1 MFVCPRCC
9 YSTPFKQALLKHLAK
24 LKACP
29 AAKDNRSREEII
41 NELTKKE
48 YNEKTYDCQ
57 FCGKK
62 FNSCSNKSR
71 HLKVC
76 KKKLVVDEKKATFD
90 GNTESL
96 IRENVE
102 LASKANESAILLEKL
117 DKLKIENEKLT
128 QQLKI
133 EKEKVEHLKIEN
145 SYLKNNELFYQR
157 IVEKYLNGGHKI
169 LEIGI
174 TDVTNETTHAGIKK
188 WKYYKQAIGQLL
200 SYNLCDKR
208 QVLQIYAFGK
218 TTQKEMNNAERI
230 VKGHGIELYSFTFPV
245 QDEVN
250 IINHYSGEVVFKY
263 KIISDN

>member
-1 MFVCPRCC
+1 MEFMFVCPRCC

-102 LASKANESAILLEKL
+102 LASKANESALLMEKL
-117 DKLKIENEKLT
+117 EKLKIENENLT

-133 EKEKVEHLKIEN
+133 EKERVVSCCLIYRYFVVN
-145 SYLKNNELFYQR
+145 AVVLSFY
-157 IVEKYLNGGHKI
+157 KKFDKDLTI
-169 LEIGI
+169 LWNM
-174 TDVTNETTHAGIKK
+174 TQYVTPREAKKLVGVASTAFKQWTT
-188 WKYYKQAIGQLL
+188 
-200 SYNLCDKR
+200 S
-208 QVLQIYAFGK
+208 
-218 TTQKEMNNAERI
+218 
-230 VKGHGIELYSFTFPV
+230 
-245 QDEVN
+245 
-250 IINHYSGEVVFKY
+250 
-263 KIISDN
+263 